1 LIDDV
6 TQAPPALMAS
16 LQARPPQ
23 LPARADA
30 GSRLRISIAKE
41 VSTNGTIERAMVGCL
56 RIARVSRGPHQ
67 MAHVPSASGG
77 NVVMLVLQGYG
88 VSILKQKDRIARIAP
103 GQMCLCDSAHPYTI
117 RNPASSQ
124 RIALLVPRDRFD
136 RRIDLSE
143 VLLRT
148 LQSGGSSRVLS
159 ATLASLVDELT
170 VVDGAR
176 ASVWAD
182 CVIQM
187 LQLAIREQAVAVP
200 WASERMALGERI
212 RAYVKENLRDPRLS
226 IDTIASALGRSKSA
240 LHRAVRPGS
249 IHDLIWNDRLQWGRR
264 DLLNPAVR
272 HQSIT
277 SIALSWG
284 FRDASHF
291 CHAFKRHFGQS
302 PREVRK
308 HATDSSAP

>member
-1 LIDDV
+1 MESHGANADV
-6 TQAPPALMAS
+6 
-16 LQARPPQ
+16 
-23 LPARADA
+23 
-30 GSRLRISIAKE
+30 GSRLRINIRKE
-41 VSTNGTIERAMVGCL
+41 VSTSGTIERAIVGCL
-56 RIARVSRGPHQ
+56 RIARVSRGPYQ

-77 NVVMLVLQGYG
+77 GVVMLVLQGYG
-88 VSILKQKDRIARIAP
+88 VSILKQKDRVAKIAP

-136 RRIDLSE
+136 RRIDLSP

-187 LQLAIREQAVAVP
+187 LQLAIREQGVAVP
-200 WASERMALGERI
+200 WASEGITLGERV

-226 IDTIASALGRSKSA
+226 IDTIAAALGRSKSS
-240 LHRAVRPGS
+240 LHRAVRPDS
-249 IHDLIWNDRLQWGRR
+249 IHELIWNDRVRWGRR
-264 DLLNPAVR
+264 DLLNPALR
-272 HQSIT
+272 AQSIT

-291 CHAFKRHFGQS
+291 CHAFKRQYGLS
-302 PREVRK
+302 PRGARK
-308 HATDSSAP
+308 HAADSTAVPHPAASW